1 MRIALLAPVH
11 TSMYARL
18 LAWRLG
24 RTDGIE
30 LTDVLLRA
38 PYQLDRLRDELRLT
52 TPGRVLA
59 KVTGKVL
66 VGSLSSP
73 REGERSV
80 RDIAAEE
87 GLPGASLRDVAAAIG
102 ARFHVV
108 QNHNDDRS
116 LAALR
121 AAAPDLIV
129 FAGGGLLRAPLLAIP
144 RIGVLNAHAGVL
156 PRYRGM
162 DVALWPFL
170 EDGPPELGVTVHL
183 IDTGVDTGPVLLVE
197 RFALEPGDDHP
208 AVMRRVERVG
218 LELMC
223 RAVRGLRDGTLT
235 PSPQAADAGRQH
247 FVLHPAIAAIAA
259 RRLRALAR

>member
-1 MRIALLAPVH
+1 MRISLLAPVH
-11 TSMYARL
+11 TSMYARM

-24 RTDGIE
+24 RADGIE

-38 PYQLDRLRDELRLT
+38 PFQLDRLRDELRLT

-73 REGERSV
+73 RAGERSV
-80 RDIAAEE
+80 RDIAAAE
-87 GLPGASLRDVAAAIG
+87 GLPGSSLKDVCAAIG

-144 RIGVLNAHAGVL
+144 RIGVLNTHNGVL

-162 DVALWPFL
+162 DVALWPL
-170 EDGPPELGVTVHL
+170 LDGGAPELGVSVHL
-183 IDTGVDTGPVLLVE
+183 IDAGVDTGPLLLVE

-208 AVMRRVERVG
+208 AVMRRIERVG
-218 LELMC
+218 LDLMC
-223 RAVRGLRDGTLT
+223 RAVLGLRDGTLT
-235 PSPQAADAGRQH
+235 PVPQAAEAGRQH
-247 FVLHPAIAAIAA
+247 FVMHPAIAAIAA
-259 RRLRALAR
+259 RRLRSLAG

>member
-24 RTDGIE
+24 RADGIE

-38 PYQLDRLRDELRLT
+38 PFQAERLRDELRLT

-59 KVTGKVL
+59 KVVGKVL
-66 VGSLSSP
+66 VGSLSAP

-80 RDIAAEE
+80 RDIAAAE
-87 GLPGASLRDVAAAIG
+87 GLPGSSLRDVCAAIG

-108 QNHNDDRS
+108 RNHNDERS
-116 LAALR
+116 LAVLR
-121 AAAPDLIV
+121 AASPDLIV
-129 FAGGGLLRAPLLAIP
+129 FAGGGLLRAPVLAIP
-144 RIGVLNAHAGVL
+144 RIGVLNAHAGAL

-162 DVALWPFL
+162 DVALWPIL

-183 IDTGVDTGPVLLVE
+183 IDTGVDTGPIVLVE
-197 RFALEPGDDHP
+197 RFSLEPGDDHA
-208 AVMRRVERVG
+208 AVMRRIERIG
-218 LELMC
+218 LELMH
-223 RAVRGLRDGTLT
+223 RAVLGLRDGTLT
-235 PSPQAADAGRQH
+235 PTPQPADAGRQH
-247 FVLHPAIAAIAA
+247 FVMHPAIAAIAA
-259 RRLRALAR
+259 RRLRALAG